1 MRYVYPAVFEPA
13 EEGGFVVSVPDIEG
27 CFTEGESLAE
37 AMFMAQDALAM
48 MLVYHEDHDNAIP
61 APTPLEN
68 VKAPAN
74 CVVSFVLADTDQWRR
89 TYDNKAVKKTLSIPS
104 WLNIKATKAGVNFS
118 QVLQDALISKLM

>member
-13 EEGGFVVSVPDIEG
+13 KEGGFVVSVPDVEG
-27 CFTEGESLAE
+27 CFSEGESLAE
-37 AMFMAQDALAM
+37 AMFMIQDALAM
-48 MLVYHEDHDNAIP
+48 MLVYYEDHDNAIP
-61 APTPLEN
+61 EPTPIEN
-68 VKAPAN
+68 VNVPEN
-74 CVVSFVLADTDQWRR
+74 CVVSLVLADTDQWRR

>member
-27 CFTEGESLAE
+27 CFTEGETLAE

-61 APTPLEN
+61 NPTPIEQ
-68 VKAPAN
+68 VEASEN
-74 CVVSFVLADTDQWRR
+74 CVVSLVLADTDQWRR

-104 WLNIKATKAGVNFS
+104 WLNIKATRAGVNFS
-118 QVLQDALISKLM
+118 QVLQDALIAKLN